1 MQLLSMPLFEIFL
14 PIIQSNSIQN
24 WTANDFWK
32 RMKLTKNERH
42 RFNRQRMYRILRKL
56 VEFGF
61 LEKKIIQSNPRFSR
75 FHETSKMFEFRMLEQ
90 ENIEISQM
98 KIEETKLNSEIIL
111 LEKQIEKYEGLKVK
125 FPRMKN
131 KIAHAKETCLSQL
144 IEIKAYRSA
153 LKSVTVLN

>member
-1 MQLLSMPLFEIFL
+1 M
-14 PIIQSNSIQN
+14 
-24 WTANDFWK
+24 
-32 RMKLTKNERH
+32 TKNERH

-61 LEKKIIQSNPRFSR
+61 LDKKIIQSNPRFSR
-75 FHETSKMFEFRMLEQ
+75 FYETSKMFEFRTLEQ
-90 ENIEISQM
+90 VNIEISQM

-125 FPRMKN
+125 FPCMKN
-131 KIAHAKETCLSQL
+131 KIAHAKEKCLSQL